1 MGKKNLIKK
10 GLAIVLSA
18 AMVLGIMP
26 GIDGNLNTVQAAEGT
41 EPSSEYWTE
50 AAGLKNFGISSTKT
64 IGKIRFGLNGNDAR
78 LWAICGADGSNL
90 ALLSTSEFARAAY
103 GSTSKYSESDF
114 VKNIK
119 TYLSKTYFSAGETSK
134 MADVTVKTNEP
145 NGKGGNE
152 EKTVTNKLYLPN
164 SQKQDSHG
172 GKTIY
177 VGSSNDIAIDVI
189 KLDDV
194 GHANIFWLRSPYID
208 SSDIALVAY
217 PGDFVS
223 GSDVSYGSV
232 SVVPAFNLNLLSDIF
247 ASAADAAS
255 SSYSGFKANSEMTAN
270 TYTLRYASAG
280 TEEAVISP
288 DGTKIEVTGAN
299 GKYLMVQNST
309 GVYALKIDSNNQTI
323 NASDIQMGS
332 AESDK
337 LANFS
342 NCKVWLESTDKDRI
356 TTAKMA
362 KQATVTQNDTI
373 TAGAGGTHELST
385 DGTLTITC
393 DGALDKLTGIYVD
406 DKLVDAANYTL
417 KSGSTIL
424 TLKAEYLN
432 TLSVGT
438 HKVKFQYSDGS
449 AETTFV
455 IKEASVK
462 DTTTQDTTV
471 QSTTAP
477 SEKDDVPK
485 NGDNTPMAWLLV
497 IAVLGGAGVCCFGRK
512 KKTVR

>member
-1 MGKKNLIKK
+1 MEKILKNLEKEFDK
-10 GLAIVLSA
+10 FDLEN
-18 AMVLGIMP
+18 M
-26 GIDGNLNTVQAAEGT
+26 
-41 EPSSEYWTE
+41 
-50 AAGLKNFGISSTKT
+50 
-64 IGKIRFGLNGNDAR
+64 LNGEYDKNDAI
-78 LWAICGADGSNL
+78 L
-90 ALLSTSEFARAAY
+90 
-103 GSTSKYSESDF
+103 
-114 VKNIK
+114 
-119 TYLSKTYFSAGETSK
+119 
-134 MADVTVKTNEP
+134 
-145 NGKGGNE
+145 
-152 EKTVTNKLYLPN
+152 
-164 SQKQDSHG
+164 
-172 GKTIY
+172 
-177 VGSSNDIAIDVI
+177 
-189 KLDDV
+189 
-194 GHANIFWLRSPYID
+194 
-208 SSDIALVAY
+208 
-217 PGDFVS
+217 
-223 GSDVSYGSV
+223 
-232 SVVPAFNLNLLSDIF
+232 
-247 ASAADAAS
+247 
-255 SSYSGFKANSEMTAN
+255 
-270 TYTLRYASAG
+270 
-280 TEEAVISP
+280 
-288 DGTKIEVTGAN
+288 
-299 GKYLMVQNST
+299 
-309 GVYALKIDSNNQTI
+309 
-323 NASDIQMGS
+323 
-332 AESDK
+332 
-337 LANFS
+337 
-342 NCKVWLESTDKDRI
+342 
-356 TTAKMA
+356 
-362 KQATVTQNDTI
+362 TI